1 MIISGIGLYVLY
13 LINVAYTMHKVPR
26 ELTTSDGSGRSRYLN
41 SVIDVLDS

>member
-26 ELTTSDGSGRSRYLN
+26 ELTTSDGSGSRYSN
-41 SVIDVLDS
+41 SGIDVLDS